1 MEIRASPPPQV
12 TECATGR
19 RCVAKTRLK
28 TDTAAAELW
37 HEAMALKILQKSS
50 VFPEPGRVERALFEV
65 FPSSPKRDRLGLP
78 VRTADQAR
86 DGARGVNVGIECLGM
101 CESPSVPFSGDPVE
115 KDAGELESLRT
126 EGCKSGCSKE
136 VGAELKFLC

>member
-1 MEIRASPPPQV
+1 MFVVWCGLFLIGY
-12 TECATGR
+12 TH
-19 RCVAKTRLK
+19 TR
-28 TDTAAAELW
+28 
-37 HEAMALKILQKSS
+37 HM
-50 VFPEPGRVERALFEV
+50 
-65 FPSSPKRDRLGLP
+65 GLP